1 MRDVHEAVADLKAEL
16 EKMPISAHKTRLEAL
31 VQRLESEMG
40 ADEAELSHEVYG
52 VVEQFEAEHPQ
63 LVQVLNRIAVT
74 LSDMGI

>member
-1 MRDVHEAVADLKAEL
+1 MRDIHEAVADLKAEL
-16 EKMPISAHKTRLEAL
+16 EQMPTSAHKVRLEAL
-31 VQRLESEMG
+31 VQRLETEVSAE
-40 ADEAELSHEVYG
+40 EALSHEVYG